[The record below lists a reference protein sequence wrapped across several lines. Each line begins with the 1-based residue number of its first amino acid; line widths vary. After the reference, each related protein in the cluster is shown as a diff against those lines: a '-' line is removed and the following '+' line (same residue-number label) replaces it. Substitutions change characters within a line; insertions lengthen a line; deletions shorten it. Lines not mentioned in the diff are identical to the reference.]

1 MNLEDKSETFR
12 SFSAQ
17 YNAQSRINN
26 IHKIGGKNSLDVIGH
41 THTSRPCLSAI
52 RHSGGVC
59 GPSCGASQSVNSPF
73 FFTAQKCAPA
83 WQIISLT
90 GLQHSHRPVRP
101 IYSAPQEELTVKE
114 TRKLVCALELLH
126 CATPPAAWETD
137 EEEEKSA
144 RTFHLTYCME
154 PSNADMFKTSSL
166 HKGSF
171 YHFDLM
177 VSVKH
182 SLV

>member
-1 MNLEDKSETFR
+1 MEEFVG
-12 SFSAQ
+12 Q
-17 YNAQSRINN
+17 VV
-26 IHKIGGKNSLDVIGH
+26 GPVSLWTV
-41 THTSRPCLSAI
+41 L
-52 RHSGGVC
+52 
-59 GPSCGASQSVNSPF
+59 F

-171 YHFDLM
+171 YHFRPDGLSKAQPGLEAGLTPCMWTGLGLM
-177 VSVKH
+177 GTFLH
-182 SLV
+182 LVD